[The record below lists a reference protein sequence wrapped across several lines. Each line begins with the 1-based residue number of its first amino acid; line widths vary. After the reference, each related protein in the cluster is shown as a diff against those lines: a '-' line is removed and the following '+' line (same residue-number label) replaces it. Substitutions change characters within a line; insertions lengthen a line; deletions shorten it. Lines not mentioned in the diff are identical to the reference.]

1 MSMGIDNFAV
11 ASRTGNGNW
20 NAIRLITNVDA
31 TDNAQSDK
39 QVVIS
44 LDAKADDLATSPKN
58 YLVACEV
65 YGSNDGFKTWFR
77 AVYANCYIDGSGN
90 NLKYLSGTRQND
102 KWCTLSYTMT
112 LNKLTSGSWGTYNE
126 YRYGVAV
133 YTTNNNTGHTISV
146 QKIKMEYGSVA
157 TSWSPAPEDISVE
170 NIYTDGTTTIDGG
183 KITTGS
189 ITADQ
194 IYVEDLYSLN
204 ATIGGFE
211 INKNSIHT
219 ISKDNIDS
227 IIDGVYLGDDGV
239 SIGNNDGYLRFFKQ
253 DDGSYSFDILCNSID
268 AKFKE
273 RDDMIKKNQD
283 DIDNFNTLTSYIRI
297 ATSNSVPC
305 IELGSEES
313 GFKLR
318 ITNTEIDFIDDDMI
332 PAYISNQALNIN
344 RAIVKNELQIGGY
357 IIKERDSNDSN
368 LDNGNIGFSWRGVD

>member
-1 MSMGIDNFAV
+1 MSF
-11 ASRTGNGNW
+11 T
-20 NAIRLITNVDA
+20 LT
-31 TDNAQSDK
+31 
-39 QVVIS
+39 
-44 LDAKADDLATSPKN
+44 LD
-58 YLVACEV
+58 
-65 YGSNDGFKTWFR
+65 
-77 AVYANCYIDGSGN
+77 
-90 NLKYLSGTRQND
+90 
-102 KWCTLSYTMT
+102 
-112 LNKLTSGSWGTYNE
+112 KLTSGSWGTYDE

-297 ATSNSVPC
+297 STSNSVPC